1 MADTFFS
8 LNVHCVFSTKN
19 REPLLI
25 GEIKDRVWAFMG
37 GIAKQNKIT
46 PLCIGGVADHVHLL
60 ISLPTTLSVA
70 KAVQIIKGGSSTW
83 VHGAFIPLQHFAW
96 QSGYGAFTVSA
107 SHIGETIRY
116 IRNQEDHH
124 RLKSFQEEYVAFL
137 KKHGIQ
143 FDERYLWD

>member
-19 REPLLI
+19 REPLLV
-25 GEIKDRVWAFMG
+25 GEIKDRLWAFMG

-46 PLCIGGVADHVHLL
+46 PLCIGGVADHVHMLV
-60 ISLPTTLSVA
+60 SLPTTLSVA
-70 KAVQIIKGGSSTW
+70 KAVQLIKGGSSSW
-83 VHGAFIPLQHFAW
+83 VHGTFDSLRHFAW
-96 QSGYGAFTVSA
+96 QSGYGAFSVSA
-107 SHIGETIRY
+107 SHIGEAIRY
-116 IRNQEDHH
+116 IQNQEDHH

-143 FDERYLWD
+143 CDERYLWD

>member
-25 GEIKDRVWAFMG
+25 GEIKNRVWAFMG
-37 GIAKQNKIT
+37 
-46 PLCIGGVADHVHLL
+46 
-60 ISLPTTLSVA
+60 
-70 KAVQIIKGGSSTW
+70 
-83 VHGAFIPLQHFAW
+83 FAW

-116 IRNQEDHH
+116 IKNQEDHH